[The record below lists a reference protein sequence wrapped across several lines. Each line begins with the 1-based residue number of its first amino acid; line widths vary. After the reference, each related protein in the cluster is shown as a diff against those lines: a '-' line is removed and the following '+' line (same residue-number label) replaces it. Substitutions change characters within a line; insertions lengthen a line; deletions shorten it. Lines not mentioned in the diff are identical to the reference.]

1 MRAVSFVDHIQ
12 FHFNGNICKDA
23 IVLADVDND
32 GYYELAVGNVQGD
45 LAIFR
50 ETAKWP
56 WAVANDLGMIS
67 SIAVGDIM
75 NAEKNFLICISG
87 EGWCSIFNVPPKQDF
102 PLEEQKKQLQ
112 PFHTQRIPAN
122 TKSCLLADID
132 GDGEVEL
139 VIGLTDR
146 VLRTYRW
153 VRQPH
158 SSTSDFKGKLVG
170 LHKWEFPNQIGGIS
184 INTTPEGSTC
194 ILAAQP
200 GGSYVKLECSASLLD
215 TADENLEK
223 SSLASKLTPESHPL
237 ASCRTQNP
245 SISCE
250 IIGGVCGT
258 RDGQNVT
265 SLLAIATLDGT
276 LMLVDQDEILWALQ
290 VDHQLFCLTKLDVIN
305 DGKEEIIACAWDGQ
319 TYIVNQD
326 CQSVRFNFEEP
337 VCTFTAGYYSI
348 SLNQTVPCFV
358 YATFSNRLYLYHGVQ
373 LPAMRTTNLFEVMK
387 QDPEQEAMLN
397 LLDIDR
403 TNISSQQA
411 LYHWCLYGE
420 LTELIT
426 EVEEGGSI
434 S

>member
-1 MRAVSFVDHIQ
+1 MRAVSFVDRIQ
-12 FHFNGNICKDA
+12 FQFNGNICKDA
-23 IVLADVDND
+23 IALADVDND
-32 GYYELAVGNVQGD
+32 GCHELTVGNVQGD

-50 ETAKWP
+50 ETANWP
-56 WAVANDLGMIS
+56 WAVASDLGMIS
-67 SIAVGDIM
+67 SITVGDVV
-75 NAEKNFLICISG
+75 NEKKNFLICISG
-87 EGWCSIFNVPPKQDF
+87 EGWCNIFNVPPKRDF
-102 PLEEQKKQLQ
+102 PQEEQKKKLQ

-139 VIGLTDR
+139 VICLTDR

-153 VRQPH
+153 VKLPH
-158 SSTSDFKGKLVG
+158 SSSSDFKGKLVG

-184 INTTPEGSTC
+184 INTTPEGSTFL
-194 ILAAQP
+194 LAAQP

-215 TADENLEK
+215 TADENLEN
-223 SSLASKLTPESHPL
+223 SSIASKLTPECHPL

-258 RDGQNVT
+258 RDGQHVT
-265 SLLAIATLDGT
+265 SLLSIATLDGT

-290 VDHQLFCLTKLDVIN
+290 VDHQLFCLTKLDIIR

-326 CQSVRFNFEEP
+326 CQSVRFHFEEP

-373 LPAMRTTNLFEVMK
+373 LPAIRTTNLFEVMK
-387 QDPEQEAMLN
+387 QDPEQETMLN
-397 LLDIDR
+397 LLDIDK

-420 LTELIT
+420 PTELNT
-426 EVEEGGSI
+426 EVKEEGNI
-434 S
+434 T